1 MNSIT
6 KMLLLGVTLLT
17 SLNCNASLIDEE
29 SVVIPNC
36 IKRGGATSTLENAT
50 IILVDDNVGY
60 DLKSQEHLKKILEE
74 IQPLD
79 FINIIKYNDHK
90 QRIELLG
97 IIPTKDWEPA
107 KNEKITSY
115 KITGIKN
122 CMKIADIEFAGQKL
136 NASFK
141 TLQSSSSSDKT
152 TIHTRMW
159 NEVFS
164 NYIPKANKNISIYW
178 FTSNPVLTD
187 LAGNELNNDY
197 TEELVNRQLVT
208 LNAVMPKNNKITVK
222 IINQE
227 PGYSAEPWNSGAWND
242 YFGLLNVRVESDNEQ
257 TSQRN

>member
-1 MNSIT
+1 MNSLAKI
-6 KMLLLGVTLLT
+6 LLLGATLLT
-17 SLNCNASLIDEE
+17 SLNCSASLIDEE

-36 IKRGGATSTLENAT
+36 IKRGGATLTLENAT

-60 DLKSQEHLKKILEE
+60 DLKSQENLKKILDDL
-74 IQPLD
+74 QPLD

-97 IIPTKDWEPA
+97 IIPSKDWKPA
-107 KNEKITSY
+107 KNEKAATY
-115 KITGIKN
+115 KVTGIQN

-141 TLQSSSSSDKT
+141 TLQSNSSSEKT

-164 NYIPKANKNISIYW
+164 NYIPKANKNINIYW
-178 FTSNPVLTD
+178 FASNPALTD

-197 TEELVNRQLVT
+197 TEELVNRQLFT
-208 LNAVMPKNNKITVK
+208 LNAVMPKNNKIIVK
-222 IINQE
+222 IINQK
-227 PGYSAEPWNSGAWND
+227 PGYSAESWNSGAWND
-242 YFGLLNVRVESDNEQ
+242 YFGLLNVKVESNNEQ
-257 TSQRN
+257 TSEHN